1 MTALQLPEV
10 ENKIITIRDTPCILD
25 SDVAILYGVE
35 TKRINE
41 AVRNNPDKFPEG
53 YVIFLDEIEWAN
65 LKSKNSTSSWGGVR
79 KLPNAFTEKGLYML
93 ATILKSPSATQT
105 TIAIVET
112 FTKFRELY
120 RMVSEI
126 PETEDKELQNTLMQK
141 SGNIIADLLGS
152 DLAVTDAETSIE
164 LNLALFKVKHTVKRK
179 HAEQQE

>member
-1 MTALQLPEV
+1 M
-10 ENKIITIRDTPCILD
+10 
-25 SDVAILYGVE
+25 
-35 TKRINE
+35 
-41 AVRNNPDKFPEG
+41 
-53 YVIFLDEIEWAN
+53 
-65 LKSKNSTSSWGGVR
+65 KSNFSTSSWGGVR
-79 KLPNAFTEKGLYML
+79 KLLNAFTEKGLYML
-93 ATILKSPSATQT
+93 ATILKSPSAIQT

-112 FTKFRELY
+112 FAKFRELY

-179 HAEQQE
+179 HAEQQ